1 LPTDHGARG
10 GVRGQRDQGMRL
22 AHVAGVA
29 RASRLFVGLGG
40 LLLTLFS
47 QVAPAAAQEVG
58 GRRAGPAHRL
68 KLDLDLPIV
77 LIAGATVS
85 SFFFLPEAPGVVC
98 APKCDRH
105 QINRFDRIAAG
116 NYDRSWTTVGDI
128 ATASTMALPF
138 IVLVA
143 DEGFRDGLNDDL
155 VVAEAAL
162 VTSAAQVS
170 LSFAVERPRPR
181 VYSERAPLDQRDDA
195 NAARSFFSGHV
206 ANTMATSVAALRTL
220 QRLRQ
225 PVLAW
230 TTFGVGFAGTSL
242 VGVSRVL
249 SGSHFPSDV
258 LIGAAFGAGVGLALP
273 ALHDR
278 PLRVEPLASADE
290 GGVLVSGV
298 F

>member
-1 LPTDHGARG
+1 MVKGTL
-10 GVRGQRDQGMRL
+10 L
-22 AHVAGVA
+22 ANVGRVA
-29 RASRLFVGLGG
+29 RVSRLLVGSVGLW
-40 LLLTLFS
+40 LTL
-47 QVAPAAAQEVG
+47 VALASPAAAQDAGEK
-58 GRRAGPAHRL
+58 RAGPAHRL

-98 APKCDRH
+98 APQCDRSK
-105 QINRFDRIAAG
+105 INRFDRSAAG
-116 NYDRSWTTVGDI
+116 NYDRSWTTVGDV
-128 ATASTMALPF
+128 ATLSTMALPF
-138 IVLVA
+138 VVVVV
-143 DEGFRDGLNDDL
+143 DEGFKDGLNDG
-155 VVAEAAL
+155 VVLAEAAL

-170 LSFAVERPRPR
+170 LSFAVARPRPR
-181 VYSERAPLDQRDDA
+181 VYSERAPLGQRDDA

-230 TTFGVGFAGTSL
+230 TTFGVGVAGTGL

-273 ALHDR
+273 AAHER
-278 PLRVEPLASADE
+278 PLRLEPLASADV
-290 GGVLVSGV
+290 GGLQVSGT

>member
-1 LPTDHGARG
+1 LFGA
-10 GVRGQRDQGMRL
+10 V
-22 AHVAGVA
+22 VAA
-29 RASRLFVGLGG
+29 FLTF
-40 LLLTLFS
+40 LLLTP
-47 QVAPAAAQEVG
+47 PAAAQE
-58 GRRAGPAHRL
+58 RRAGPAHRL
-68 KLDLDLPIV
+68 KLDLDLPIL
-77 LIAGATVS
+77 LIAGAAAS
-85 SFFFLPEAPGVVC
+85 SFFVLPEAPGVAC
-98 APKCDRH
+98 APKCDRS
-105 QINRFDRIAAG
+105 QINGFDRIAAG

-128 ATASTMALPF
+128 ATLSTMAFPF
-138 IVLVA
+138 VVIVA
-143 DEGFRDGLNDDL
+143 DEGFRDGLNDDV

-162 VTSAAQVS
+162 VSSAAQVS

-181 VYSERAPLDQRDDA
+181 VYGERAPLDDRTDA

-225 PVLAW
+225 PALAW
-230 TTFGVGFAGTSL
+230 TTFGVGLAGTGL

-278 PLRVEPLASADE
+278 PLRIEPLASADV
-290 GGVLVSGV
+290 GGLLVSGA

>member
-1 LPTDHGARG
+1 MLASTGRVPRVNRVFG
-10 GVRGQRDQGMRL
+10 GVL
-22 AHVAGVA
+22 
-29 RASRLFVGLGG
+29 GLIAV
-40 LLLTLFS
+40 LLLL
-47 QVAPAAAQEVG
+47 APSAAAQE
-58 GRRAGPAHRL
+58 RRAGPAHRL

-77 LIAGATVS
+77 LVAGATVS
-85 SFFFLPEAPGVVC
+85 AFFFLPEAPGVAC
-98 APKCDRH
+98 APSCDRS
-105 QINRFDRIAAG
+105 QINRFDRVAAG

-128 ATASTMALPF
+128 ATLSTMALPF
-138 IVLVA
+138 VVIVA
-143 DEGFRDGLNDDL
+143 DEGFRYGLNDSL

-181 VYSERAPLDQRDDA
+181 VYSERAPLGERNDA

-220 QRLRQ
+220 QRQRQ
-225 PVLAW
+225 PALAW
-230 TTFGVGFAGTSL
+230 TTFGVGVVGTGL

-273 ALHDR
+273 AMHER
-278 PLRVEPLASADE
+278 PLRIEPLASADA
-290 GGVLVSGV
+290 GGLLFSGA

>member
-1 LPTDHGARG
+1 
-10 GVRGQRDQGMRL
+10 
-22 AHVAGVA
+22 
-29 RASRLFVGLGG
+29 
-40 LLLTLFS
+40 
-47 QVAPAAAQEVG
+47 
-58 GRRAGPAHRL
+58 
-68 KLDLDLPIV
+68 LPIV

-85 SFFFLPEAPGVVC
+85 GFLFLPEAPGVAC
-98 APKCDRH
+98 TPSCDRSR
-105 QINRFDRIAAG
+105 INRFDRSAAG

-128 ATASTMALPF
+128 ATLSTMAIPF
-138 IVLVA
+138 AIIVA
-143 DEGFRDGLNDDL
+143 DEGFKDGLNDDL

-181 VYSERAPLDQRDDA
+181 VYSDRAPLGERDDA

-206 ANTMATSVAALRTL
+206 ANTMATTVAALRTL
-220 QRLRQ
+220 QRLNQ

-230 TTFGVGFAGTSL
+230 TTFGVGVAGTGL

-258 LIGAAFGAGVGLALP
+258 LIGAAFGAGVGLVLP
-273 ALHDR
+273 AVHDR
-278 PLRVEPLASADE
+278 PLRFAPVASE
-290 GGVLVSGV
+290 GVRGLLVSGA

>member
-1 LPTDHGARG
+1 LAPTIEGLFGGMKTPSGANT
-10 GVRGQRDQGMRL
+10 VN
-22 AHVAGVA
+22 A
-29 RASRLFVGLGG
+29 ASMSEALSAVSYLCSTSSMSWTEAASAKLFADS
-40 LLLTLFS
+40 T
-47 QVAPAAAQEVG
+47 
-58 GRRAGPAHRL
+58 
-68 KLDLDLPIV
+68 
-77 LIAGATVS
+77 
-85 SFFFLPEAPGVVC
+85 SFFILPEAPGVSC
-98 APKCDRH
+98 APNCDRG
-105 QINRFDRIAAG
+105 QINRFDRSSAG

-128 ATASTMALPF
+128 ATLSTMALPF
-138 IVLVA
+138 VVIVV
-143 DEGFRDGLNDDL
+143 DEGFKDGLNDD
-155 VVAEAAL
+155 VVLAEAAL

-181 VYSERAPLDQRDDA
+181 VYSERAPLGQRDDA
-195 NAARSFFSGHV
+195 NAGRSFFSGHV

-230 TTFGVGFAGTSL
+230 TTFGVGVAGTGL

-273 ALHDR
+273 AVHDR
-278 PLRVEPLASADE
+278 PLRIAPLASE
-290 GGVLVSGV
+290 EVRGLLVSGA

>member
-1 LPTDHGARG
+1 LAEGIKGT
-10 GVRGQRDQGMRL
+10 RL
-22 AHVAGVA
+22 AQVGGVA
-29 RASRLFVGLGG
+29 RLSHSLVGFLG
-40 LLLTLFS
+40 LLLAFL
-47 QVAPAAAQEVG
+47 ALARPAAAQEATE
-58 GRRAGPAHRL
+58 RRAGPAYRL
-68 KLDLDLPIV
+68 KLELDLPIV
-77 LIAGATVS
+77 LIASATVS
-85 SFFFLPEAPGVVC
+85 SFFILPEAPGVSC
-98 APKCDRH
+98 APNCDRG
-105 QINRFDRIAAG
+105 QINRFDRSSAG
-116 NYDRSWTTVGDI
+116 NYDRSWGTIGNV
-128 ATASTMALPF
+128 ATFSTMALPF
-138 IVLVA
+138 LVIVA
-143 DEGFRDGLNDDL
+143 DEGFKHGLNDSL

-162 VTSAAQVS
+162 VTSAAQVA

-181 VYSERAPLDQRDDA
+181 VYSEQAPLSQRENA

-230 TTFGVGFAGTSL
+230 TTFGVGLAGTSL

-273 ALHDR
+273 AVHDR
-278 PLRVEPLASADE
+278 PLRIAPLASE
-290 GGVLVSGV
+290 EVRGLLVSGA